1 MAHKPNAVRNWP
13 RPSTLLRQIPRI
25 RVHVAAGG
33 VIAYPTESCYGLG
46 CDPRNYRAVK
56 KILSIKGRPQ
66 RKGMILV
73 ASSFDQ
79 LRHYVAPITFQERVQ
94 LDAHW
99 PGPFTFVMDKAPGT
113 PRWLTGRFNSLAV
126 RVTAHPDA
134 SRLCRALNM
143 ALVSTSAN
151 RGGMKPFKTHR
162 QCLEAFG
169 NRVLVLPG
177 RVGRRKRPST
187 IMDLRSGHIL
197 RK

>member
-1 MAHKPNAVRNWP
+1 MACKPNPVRYWP
-13 RPSTLLRQIPRI
+13 SPSSLLRQVPRI
-25 RVHVAAGG
+25 RAHVAAGG

-46 CDPRNYRAVK
+46 CDPRNFRAVK

-66 RKGMILV
+66 RKGLILV

-79 LRHYVAPITFQERVQ
+79 LRSYVAPVTKEGQAR
-94 LDAHW
+94 LDSHW
-99 PGPFTFVMDKAPGT
+99 PGPVTFVMVKAKGT
-113 PRWLTGRFNSLAV
+113 PRWLTGRFDSLAV

-134 SRLCRALNM
+134 SRLCKALNR

-151 RGGMKPFKTHR
+151 RGGMKPLKTYR
-162 QCLEAFG
+162 QCVKAFG
-169 NRVLVLPG
+169 NKALVLPG

-187 IMDLRSGHIL
+187 IMDLQSGHIL

>member
-1 MAHKPNAVRNWP
+1 MARKSTSVRYWP
-13 RPSTLLRQIPRI
+13 RPSPLLRQIPRI
-25 RVHVAAGG
+25 RAHVAAGG

-46 CDPRNYRAVK
+46 CDPRNHRAVK

-73 ASSFDQ
+73 AASFDQ
-79 LRHYVAPITFQERVQ
+79 LQHYVAPVTSQGRAQ

-99 PGPFTFVMDKAPGT
+99 PGPFTFVMDKARGT

-126 RVTAHPDA
+126 RVTAHPDT
-134 SRLCRALNM
+134 SRLCKALGM

-151 RGGMKPFKTHR
+151 RAGMKPLKTYG
-162 QCLEAFG
+162 QCLKAFG
-169 NRVLVLPG
+169 DRVLVLPG
-177 RVGRRKRPST
+177 RAGRRKRPST
-187 IMDLRSGHIL
+187 IMDLHGGHIL